1 MPHAIPKN
9 WEPSIRAFEELDQ
22 QSPPPEKP
30 VLFVGSS
37 SIRLWNLK
45 KYFPGVPA
53 INRGFGGSELADSLR
68 YFDRIVLPYRPKLI
82 LLYAGD
88 NDLALGATADTVIAN
103 YQAFAA
109 KVRSQLP
116 KTHFAFLSIKPSV
129 ARMALWPDICQANDA
144 IRTHTGSD
152 PRLHYIDLATPM
164 LDEHGQP
171 RPEFFMM
178 DGIHLSRPGYQLWTD
193 LTIPWIEAHK

>member
-1 MPHAIPKN
+1 MSQAIPTS
-9 WEPSIRAFEELDQ
+9 WEPSIRAFEALDQ

-45 KYFPGVPA
+45 KYFPGLPA
-53 INRGFGGSELADSLR
+53 INRGFGGSELSDSLH
-68 YFDRIVLPYRPKLI
+68 YFDRIVLPYRPRLV

-88 NDLALGATADTVIAN
+88 NDIALGTSADTVIAN

-116 KTHFAFLSIKPSV
+116 RTHFAFLSIKPSV
-129 ARMALWPDICQANDA
+129 ARHALWPEITRANNA
-144 IRTHTGSD
+144 IHRHTESD
-152 PRLHYIDLATPM
+152 SSLHYLDIATPM
-164 LDEHGQP
+164 LGDNRQP
-171 RPEFFMM
+171 EPGFFMM
-178 DGIHLSRPGYQLWTD
+178 DGVHLNRTGYQLWTN
-193 LTIPWIEAHK
+193 IAAPWITSH